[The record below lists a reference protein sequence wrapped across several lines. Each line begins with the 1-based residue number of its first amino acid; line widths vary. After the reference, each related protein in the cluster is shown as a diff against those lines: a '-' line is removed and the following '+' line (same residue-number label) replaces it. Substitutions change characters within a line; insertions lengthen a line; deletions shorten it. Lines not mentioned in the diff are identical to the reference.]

1 MMPRKVTELDKEEV
15 IMEALAEQMEDEWL
29 DDGTIEEE
37 GDDYKP

>member
-1 MMPRKVTELDKEEV
+1 MDKEEV
-15 IMEALAEQMEDEWL
+15 LMEALADQMEDEQL